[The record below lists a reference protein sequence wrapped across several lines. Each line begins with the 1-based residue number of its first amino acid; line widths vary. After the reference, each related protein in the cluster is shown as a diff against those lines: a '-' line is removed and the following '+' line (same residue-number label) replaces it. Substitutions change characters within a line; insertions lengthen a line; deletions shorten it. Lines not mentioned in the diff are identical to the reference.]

1 MALRC
6 CCSLPGLLGLGWI
19 GRSGLVVRS
28 VPGGLADGGC
38 LGAVVQQ
45 VGRLFL
51 RLVSVLVMLT
61 GQACSARCGLLCLVL
76 RLPFPGIQCFAP
88 GLAVR
93 CQFLLEPRVPLAV
106 GFVARCLAL
115 RIPLERVALLPVREP
130 LDLGVI
136 LWWLTLRESLP
147 RLVFFAVLGVR
158 LAVAFAETLEPP
170 GLGVVGGYL
179 VCQVPQPGLALFGL
193 WLCCGRSLRCHE
205 GVLCVPLV
213 W

>member
-6 CCSLPGLLGLGWI
+6 RCSLPGLLGLGGI

-28 VPGGLADGGC
+28 APSGLADGGC

-51 RLVSVLVMLT
+51 SLVPALVVLT
-61 GQACSARCGLLCLVL
+61 GQACSARCGLLFLIP
-76 RLPFPGIQCFAP
+76 RLPFPGIQRFAP

-93 CQFLLEPRVPLAV
+93 CQFLLEPREPLAV

-115 RIPLERVALLPVREP
+115 RVPLERVALLPVREP
-130 LDLGVI
+130 VGLGVI

-147 RLVFFAVLGVR
+147 RLVFFAVLSVR
-158 LAVAFAETLEPP
+158 LAVAFAERLEPL
-170 GLGVVGGYL
+170 GLGVVGGFL
-179 VCQVPQPGLALFGL
+179 VCQVPQPGLALFCL
-193 WLCCGRSLRCHE
+193 RLRCGRSLRCHE
-205 GVLCVPLV
+205 GVLRVALV